1 MKQAPSGGS
10 SLSDT
15 TQQLPHSM
23 QCKEKLI
30 VKPQIILLLQI
41 GPQSLRKT
49 STILSKVK
57 DVQQIAMSPVQTEV
71 GLRAKLQKSG
81 NLHGDGLYCVCERGR
96 SLKERDFRMCS
107 KRSQKAALPEK
118 KRVATC

>member
-1 MKQAPSGGS
+1 MQGEANCKTSNH
-10 SLSDT
+10 SLVADRPT
-15 TQQLPHSM
+15 
-23 QCKEKLI
+23 KLI
-30 VKPQIILLLQI
+30 I
-41 GPQSLRKT
+41 RKT

-57 DVQQIAMSPVQTEV
+57 DVQQIAMSPVQSEV

-96 SLKERDFRMCS
+96 SLNERDFRMCS